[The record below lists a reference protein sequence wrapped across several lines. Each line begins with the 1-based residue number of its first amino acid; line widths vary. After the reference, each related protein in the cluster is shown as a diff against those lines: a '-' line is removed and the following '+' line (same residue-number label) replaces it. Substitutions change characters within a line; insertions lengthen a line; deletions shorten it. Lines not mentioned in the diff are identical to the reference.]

1 MSDMAKKPRAGAA
14 FLQQTMLFDELI
26 EGSAS
31 LCHWPHDVH
40 DRTVHNVAAGQV
52 VLRQGG
58 KAECL
63 FEIISGTL
71 KLSQVTEDGR
81 QIIVGF
87 PSSGESVGLTGG
99 KEYRYAAETL
109 TMTRLRP
116 VRWKAFYEQL
126 SQNGSA
132 REKLLA
138 WSDAQEKM
146 MQDHI
151 AIHSLQSPL
160 SKLAAFL
167 LRQVS
172 QQTKGAG
179 HDDLIID
186 LPMTQRDIAT
196 YLAIAPETCSR
207 TIKKLREDE
216 IIESVSRSGE
226 GKLLK
231 ILDRER
237 LNEVANGPFI

>member
-1 MSDMAKKPRAGAA
+1 MSDMAKKPRAGAV

-26 EGSAS
+26 EGSTS
-31 LCHWPHDVH
+31 IFHWPNDVH
-40 DRTVHNVAAGQV
+40 DRTVYNVAAGQV
-52 VLRQGG
+52 VIRQGG
-58 KAECL
+58 KPECL

-99 KEYRYAAETL
+99 KEYRYAAESL

-116 VRWKAFYEQL
+116 VRWKVFYEHLLQ
-126 SQNGSA
+126 SRPA
-132 REKLLA
+132 REKLLG
-138 WSDAQEKM
+138 WFDAQEKM
-146 MQDHI
+146 LEDHI
-151 AIHSLQSPL
+151 AVLSLQSPM

-167 LRQVS
+167 LKQIS
-172 QQTKGAG
+172 QQTKGVG
-179 HDDLIID
+179 YDDVIID

-207 TIKKLREDE
+207 TMKKLREDE
-216 IIESVSRSGE
+216 IIEARGRSGE

-231 ILDRER
+231 ILNLER
-237 LNEVANGPFI
+237 LNEVANGPFL

>member
-1 MSDMAKKPRAGAA
+1 
-14 FLQQTMLFDELI
+14 
-26 EGSAS
+26 
-31 LCHWPHDVH
+31 
-40 DRTVHNVAAGQV
+40 
-52 VLRQGG
+52 
-58 KAECL
+58 
-63 FEIISGTL
+63 
-71 KLSQVTEDGR
+71 
-81 QIIVGF
+81 
-87 PSSGESVGLTGG
+87 
-99 KEYRYAAETL
+99 
-109 TMTRLRP
+109 
-116 VRWKAFYEQL
+116 
-126 SQNGSA
+126 
-132 REKLLA
+132 
-138 WSDAQEKM
+138 

-196 YLAIAPETCSR
+196 YLVIAPETCSR